1 MIDWGREC
9 RVRFERPVVT
19 KDALGTPIASS
30 WDPVATVHGRIKA
43 VRDVVAVQGDQQVRL
58 VTDRFRV
65 RYRPTLARMTLDHQA
80 VCEGRTYELTEV
92 REVTTIDRKPS
103 RREWLEIS
111 AVAKP
116 DVAPA

>member
-9 RVRFERPVVT
+9 RVRFERPNVV
-19 KDALGTPIASS
+19 KDGLGTPVADG
-30 WDPVATVHGRIKA
+30 WLVVATVHGRIKA

-65 RYRPTLARMTLDHQA
+65 RYRPTLARMSLDHQA

-92 REVTTIDRKPS
+92 REVTTSDRRPS

-116 DVAPA
+116 DVGSA